1 MRWKSPAGV
10 VALAAGALV
19 IGALFGQA
27 GSGRAAGTTA
37 VTNTGTPTIS
47 GTAQEGETLTA
58 DNGTW
63 SGNPTTYAQAWS
75 RCDKNGNKCS
85 TIEEAT
91 SSTYTLDTPDVGHTL
106 RVTVT
111 ATNAD
116 NESGSATSVPTA
128 VVSSAKA
135 PQNTAPP
142 TVSGT
147 TEVGSALTTSNGT
160 WSNSPTKYTYAW
172 ERCDEHG
179 NKCSTISG
187 AVSATYT
194 LTTAD
199 VGTTLRA
206 AVTASNGTGS
216 TTATSVPTAI
226 VPPVVEGCPAGKG
239 TIQIVDLT
247 PPARLAIGDQSINP
261 SPVKRSATS
270 IALHFRVTA
279 CGGRPVQG
287 ASVFAVS
294 IPYNQFKGTTG
305 TTGADGTVTLTEP
318 EQKFPVARRQELLV
332 VLVRAT
338 KPGETLVA
346 GVSTRR
352 VVSFPVAH

>member
-1 MRWKSPAGV
+1 MRWKSLAGV
-10 VALAAGALV
+10 VAMAAGALV
-19 IGALFGQA
+19 IGALFG
-27 GSGRAAGTTA
+27 GPGNGRADTTA
-37 VTNTGTPTIS
+37 PVNTGTPTIS
-47 GTAQEGETLTA
+47 GTPQEGETLTA
-58 DNGTW
+58 DKGTW
-63 SGNPTTYAQAWS
+63 SGNPTTFAYAWS
-75 RCDKNGNKCS
+75 RCDKNGNNCS
-85 TIEEAT
+85 TIKDAT
-91 SSTYTLDTPDVGHTL
+91 SSTYKLDTPDVGHTL

-111 ATNAD
+111 ATDANKQ
-116 NESGSATSVPTA
+116 SGTATSVPTA
-128 VVSSAKA
+128 VVSSASA
-135 PQNTAPP
+135 PKNTALP

-147 TEVGSALTTSNGT
+147 VDVGSALTTSNGT
-160 WSNSPTKYTYAW
+160 WSNDPTKYTYAW

-187 AVSATYT
+187 ATDATYM

-199 VGTTLRA
+199 VGTALRA
-206 AVTASNGTGS
+206 AVTAANGAGS
-216 TTATSVPTAI
+216 TTATSVPTAV
-226 VPPVVEGCPAGKG
+226 VPPVVQGCPAGTG
-239 TIQIVDLT
+239 TIQIADLN
-247 PPARLAIGDQSINP
+247 PPARLTIDDESIGQ

-270 IALHFRVTA
+270 VALHFRVTA

-287 ASVFAVS
+287 ASVFGVS
-294 IPYNQFKGTTG
+294 IPYDQFKGKTG

-338 KPGETLVA
+338 KPGETVVS